1 MSSTQKRFHDKK
13 LKEQTN
19 KEIIKSIQ
27 AVCVQIIDDLE
38 KAKKPAIYSIKESS
52 DNAIYDSKLGY
63 LIPGDKKNKVELGV
77 SSIKKMTRMLVVAE
91 MLIENVKSGMVNSKR
106 EIYYRIKSLT
116 KSDDNLKALTFESQ
130 EECDEVIDELC
141 GLINKMREDFNVFAN
156 ERSGLTYSNNLI
168 VEETLSDGKV
178 ATIDLSQMGTVPFI
192 PKNRPQDLKLSVK
205 KGRKLDYCLVIESEG
220 TLSTLHAN
228 GILQRNDIIIVSTGG
243 QASMATR
250 GWLKKIQDQ
259 LRIPIYAF
267 LDLDAWSVA
276 GIFRA
281 AKSSAFNS
289 LIRSPEFCATEL
301 KLLGVLPSDIK
312 KYNLDY
318 YKVNEKDSSE
328 YRAIK
333 RAEDALK
340 NDPFFADKKNKKYKE
355 VLEWLITNKIRCEQ
369 QALFGVDPKD
379 PLITEKILVEK
390 IKKGDYL

>member
-1 MSSTQKRFHDKK
+1 MNNRFFDKK
-13 LKEQTN
+13 LKELTS
-19 KEIIKSIQ
+19 KEIIRSVE
-27 AVCVQIIDDLE
+27 AVCIKIIEDLE
-38 KAKKPAIYSIKESS
+38 SSKRPAIYSIKETA
-52 DNAIYDSKLGY
+52 DNAVYDAKLGY
-63 LIPGDKKNKVELGV
+63 LVPGDKTNKIELNV

-91 MLIENVKSGMVNSKR
+91 MLISNVKSGMVNSKR

-116 KSDDNLKALTFESQ
+116 KADPALSEITFESQ

-141 GLINKMREDFNVFAN
+141 AMINKMREDFNVFAN
-156 ERSGLTYSNNLI
+156 ERSGMTYSKNLI
-168 VEETLSDGKV
+168 VDETLPDGKI
-178 ATIDLSQMGTVPFI
+178 ATIDLGQMGTVPFI
-192 PKNRPQDLKLSVK
+192 PKNRPQDLKLKVK
-205 KGRKLDYCLVIESEG
+205 KGKKLDYCLVIESEG

-228 GILQRNDIIIVSTGG
+228 GILDRNNIIIVSTGG

-259 LRIPIYAF
+259 LRIPLYAF

-289 LIRSPEFCATEL
+289 LIRSPDFCAPDL

-312 KYNLDY
+312 KYSLDY

-333 RAEDALK
+333 RAEDAIK
-340 NDPFFADKKNKKYKE
+340 NDPFFADAKNKKYRD
-355 VLEWLITNKIRCEQ
+355 VLKWLIDNKIRCEQ

-390 IKKGDYL
+390 VRNKDYL